1 MASSISDSEELKSDI
16 NVTPLVDVMLVLLV
30 IFMVVTPL
38 LKQQVPVELPL
49 AEHSRE
55 AEETSQITL
64 TAAADGTLLLNDQ
77 RVLDGALESALRDLY
92 AARADKTIFLE
103 ADRSLPYSRVVD
115 LMDVC
120 RSVGVERIGV
130 VTKKAANGGNAG
142 GSPR

>member
-1 MASSISDSEELKSDI
+1 MAMSISDSDELKSDI

-55 AEETSQITL
+55 AQESSQVTL
-64 TAAADGTLLLNDQ
+64 VATADGTLLLNEQ
-77 RVLDGALESALRDLY
+77 PVSAETLDAALRDVY

-115 LMDVC
+115 LMDSC
-120 RSVGVERIGV
+120 RAAGVERIGV
-130 VTKKAANGGNAG
+130 VTKRAVAATQG
-142 GSPR
+142 